1 MLRPHNTTSDGA
13 VTESQEALLLLCKDC
28 MSYASVEK
36 MSSMFQHSWEL
47 LKSHPLSISVSED
60 KKFWTWNEQRGFWVV
75 SRKSLEEH
83 CSKASAMIWQRYYP
97 QSSAKNESKPFHP
110 NTGLMNWI
118 RKQQSGLLLW
128 CCNGTHNC
136 VLVKISLTM
145 ACWSNHNAA
154 EFCVVIAIALRDFED
169 SVCIFTCHTHP

>member
-60 KKFWTWNEQRGFWVV
+60 KKFCEMSREV
-75 SRKSLEEH
+75 SESFPESLLRNIVQ
-83 CSKASAMIWQRYYP
+83 KR
-97 QSSAKNESKPFHP
+97 
-110 NTGLMNWI
+110 
-118 RKQQSGLLLW
+118 LLW
-128 CCNGTHNC
+128 FDRGIIPNPLLRMSQSRFIRTQDWW
-136 VLVKISLTM
+136 IESASLFITSEPSSKKNPKCFTSSFNEW
-145 ACWSNHNAA
+145 AH
-154 EFCVVIAIALRDFED
+154 AL
-169 SVCIFTCHTHP
+169 